1 MNQLEQITHTVT
13 VLLEKAV
20 EEFNFIKLKVIRNQ
34 PPKKLD
40 IAITDKVFNGSRIK
54 IRNIKVDSN
63 HKVTYTAECKLEV
76 LGVNDYT
83 LNQEQAVLADKLTKL
98 ITEQVIKMY
107 YLKG

>member
-1 MNQLEQITHTVT
+1 M
-13 VLLEKAV
+13 
-20 EEFNFIKLKVIRNQ
+20 
-34 PPKKLD
+34 
-40 IAITDKVFNGSRIK
+40 
-54 IRNIKVDSN
+54 
-63 HKVTYTAECKLEV
+63 TYTAECKLEI